1 MSDSRQK
8 GPEDRKRPGR
18 DRSERPAAGKTE
30 ERKKSSGRAGGEM
43 TDKERQA
50 MRRRRALAR
59 KKAQQ
64 KRIFMFGCGAVLV
77 LILVVIAVV
86 VRIAGRKPA
95 EEAPGSETVSESQVE
110 TGDASAGTGETPVES
125 GTAEE
130 KSAEPTLAPTATPLP
145 TPTPEPVSILVTAT
159 GDVTLGKD
167 ENADYDTSMVAKYNE
182 VGDFD
187 YFFDNVRDIFEA
199 DDLTMVNFEGTLT
212 YSEDR
217 VDRTYAFKAD
227 PSYVQILSG
236 SSVEA
241 ANLANNHYQDY
252 GYDSH
257 TDTIQYL
264 EEAGIATFGNDRYA
278 ILDVKGVKVA
288 MIGFVEIFTGLDTQY
303 PMLEM
308 LEKVKAEDPDL
319 IIVHLHWGNELEKE
333 PTDIQME
340 LGRMAIDNGAD
351 LVIGH
356 HPHVIQGIE
365 KYNGKYICYSVGNF
379 CFGGNA
385 YPTDPDCMI
394 VQQRF
399 TFEGGELVDAG
410 DIITIP
416 CRVSSSYS
424 INNYQPMVLEGD
436 EKERVQNKIDERS
449 ALIG

>member
-1 MSDSRQK
+1 MSDNRQK
-8 GPEDRKRPGR
+8 GPGDRKAPGR
-18 DRSERPAAGKTE
+18 DGAKQSV
-30 ERKKSSGRAGGEM
+30 SGRPEGKKKVPDKNTREM
-43 TDKERQA
+43 TPEERQA
-50 MRRRRALAR
+50 MRRRRALAK

-77 LILVVIAVV
+77 LILVLIAVV
-86 VRIAGRKPA
+86 VSVVKKKPSRETTGGA
-95 EEAPGSETVSESQVE
+95 EAAQSQVTTE
-110 TGDASAGTGETPVES
+110 EMTTGPGPEEETPADV
-125 GTAEE
+125 T
-130 KSAEPTLAPTATPLP
+130 PTPTIPATP
-145 TPTPEPVSILVTAT
+145 TPTPEPVSILVTAA
-159 GDVTLGKD
+159 GDCTFGKD
-167 ENADYDTSMVAKYNE
+167 EHADYSTSMPAKYDE
-182 VGDFD
+182 VGTFD
-187 YFFDNVRDIFEA
+187 YFFDNVRGIFEN

-217 VDRTYAFKAD
+217 YDKTYAFKAD

-252 GYDSH
+252 GYDSY
-257 TDTIQYL
+257 TDTIHYL
-264 EEAGIATFGNDRYA
+264 EEAGIATFGHDRYA
-278 ILDVKGVKVA
+278 VVDVKGIKVG
-288 MIGFVEIFTGLDTQY
+288 MIGFLEIFDGMDTQY

-319 IIVHLHWGNELEKE
+319 IIVHLHWGDELSKE
-333 PTDIQME
+333 PTDIQVA

-385 YPTDPDCMI
+385 HPTDPDCMI

-399 TFEGGELVDAG
+399 TFQNGELIESG
-410 DIITIP
+410 DIVTIP

-424 INNYQPMVLEGD
+424 INNYQPTPLEGD

-449 ALIG
+449 ALVG

>member
-1 MSDSRQK
+1 MSDNRQK
-8 GPEDRKRPGR
+8 GPGDRKTPGR
-18 DRSERPAAGKTE
+18 GGDNRPAGARPEGK
-30 ERKKSSGRAGGEM
+30 KKTPARDGREM
-43 TDKERQA
+43 TPEERQA

-77 LILVVIAVV
+77 LILVLILVV
-86 VRIAGRKPA
+86 VSVFRKKPA
-95 EEAPGSETVSESQVE
+95 DETKSGTAAAESQVTAGEE
-110 TGDASAGTGETPVES
+110 TTSGESQEGTPAEVTPTV
-125 GTAEE
+125 A
-130 KSAEPTLAPTATPLP
+130 ATPTP

-167 ENADYDTSMVAKYNE
+167 ENSDYSTSMVAKYEE
-182 VGDFD
+182 VGNFD

-217 VDRTYAFKAD
+217 ADRTYAFKAD

-252 GYDSH
+252 GYDSY
-257 TDTIQYL
+257 TDTIGYL

-288 MIGFVEIFTGLDTQY
+288 MIGFVEIFDGMDTQY
-303 PMLEM
+303 PLLEM

-333 PTDIQME
+333 PTDIQKA
-340 LGRMAIDNGAD
+340 LGRLAIDNGAD

-385 YPTDPDCMI
+385 HPTDPDCMI

-399 TFEGGELVDAG
+399 TFQGDELVESG
-410 DIITIP
+410 DIVTIP

-436 EKERVQNKIDERS
+436 EKERVQNKIDERT
-449 ALIG
+449 ALLG